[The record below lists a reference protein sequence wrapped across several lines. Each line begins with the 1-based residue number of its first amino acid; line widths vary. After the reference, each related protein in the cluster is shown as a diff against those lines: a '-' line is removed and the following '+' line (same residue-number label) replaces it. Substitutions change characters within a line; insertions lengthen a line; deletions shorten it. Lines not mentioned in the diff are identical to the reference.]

1 MREVLN
7 FRLRNTFVI
16 RWTESQYPYFWSL
29 SRINSNNFLSG
40 KAKPSGGADGVPDQ
54 TQAKYNKPM
63 SNNMVQKTVHTNQQF
78 KATNAPINMKKNLE
92 QSRPLSVLLVSLEP
106 VIHTKNLNFCFQFQ
120 AVEKYNYLNY
130 MTKTQNNSTT
140 PQ

>member
-1 MREVLN
+1 MREALN

-40 KAKPSGGADGVPDQ
+40 KAKPSGGADGVPEAKPSGGADGVPDQ
-54 TQAKYNKPM
+54 TQDNKPI

-92 QSRPLSVLLVSLEP
+92 QSRPLSILLVSLEP
-106 VIHTKNLNFCFQFQ
+106 VIHTKTLNFCFQFQ

-130 MTKTQNNSTT
+130 MT
-140 PQ
+140 